1 MPVYPDEPGPPWT
14 RCVQAFR
21 GTFPALSNLFL
32 LYFIHLFSNLNAAG
46 QILDVQP
53 VPDEHTHLNA
63 KNNFDFALTGCKPFV
78 LQKSVDLYSDRLGI
92 WEMIV
97 ELEK

>member
-1 MPVYPDEPGPPWT
+1 M
-14 RCVQAFR
+14 
-21 GTFPALSNLFL
+21 
-32 LYFIHLFSNLNAAG
+32 
-46 QILDVQP
+46 QP

-78 LQKSVDLYSDRLGI
+78 LQKSVNLYSDRLGI